1 MLFDKKKLTD
11 LGIVDFAYTEESHAL
26 NFEKYQKWI
35 ELKLNGPLSYLEG
48 ERGEKRSDLK
58 LFWPEFQSAVVF
70 LFSYKDTKKKLS
82 SDWPHELKIASYAL
96 GFDGFDYHHTL
107 KEKLNL
113 IAAELSTNNPH
124 LQYKISLD
132 VHPVLERDLALRSG
146 LGWIGKNSMLINRD
160 EGSYFIIGSI
170 LFNQKLDMAIKKMVT
185 DHCGQ
190 CTKCIDACPTNA
202 IDGET
207 RTIRAND
214 CISSFTIEQMKLDSV
229 PSPKMDLSS
238 GNIFGCDICQDV
250 CPWNK
255 KLLKNILPTAA
266 QASYTEMQNFI
277 LNYFCIRDPKE
288 VIADL
293 ENISDRQFKKKF
305 MRTSFE
311 RGGKNG
317 FLKNLFFYLKKSVNC

>member
-1 MLFDKKKLTD
+1 MLSDKKKLTD
-11 LGIVDFAYTEESHAL
+11 LGIVDFAYTEQSEAL
-26 NFEKYQKWI
+26 NFDKYQKWL
-35 ELKLNGPLSYLEG
+35 ELKLHGPLSYLEG
-48 ERGEKRSDLK
+48 ERGEKRADLK

-70 LFSYKDTKKKLS
+70 LFSYKDIKKKLS
-82 SDWPHELKIASYAL
+82 TEATQQLKIASYTL
-96 GFDGFDYHHTL
+96 GFDGWDYHHIL

-113 IAAELSTNNPH
+113 IAAELSIKNPQ

-146 LGWIGKNSMLINRD
+146 LGWIGKNSMLINRN

-170 LFNQKLDMAIKKMVT
+170 LFNQKLDMPFKKMET

-202 IDGET
+202 IDLET
-207 RTIRAND
+207 RTIRASD
-214 CISSFTIEQMKLDSV
+214 CISTFTIEQMKLDSV

-255 KLLKNILPTAA
+255 KLLRNIFSTSG
-266 QASYTEMQNFI
+266 QVIYTEMQSFI
-277 LNYFCIRDPKE
+277 LKYLCLRDPVE
-288 VIADL
+288 IVTEL
-293 ENISDRQFKKKF
+293 EGISDRQFKKKF

-311 RGGKNG
+311 RSGKRG
-317 FLKNLFFYLKKSVNC
+317 LLKNLFFYLKNSVN